1 MLKCTKWQKYE
12 GLEGLEAEAKTKD
25 AQSRIPL
32 LSRLFQIR
40 RTVKL
45 FILVATES
53 SSFESLSNGFHFT
66 MWIKF
71 RCIFKR
77 MHQVLSRHQSGSPRL
92 HPVSCPTWWS
102 LCCWYLNFCDDHL
115 YFTSQITESI
125 VQCCAT
131 LYLKR
136 PLALTPT
143 FSSDFHSIW
152 FVIYNPVCIVG
163 QCFRLWVTLNE

>member
-1 MLKCTKWQKYE
+1 MAKVWGLGGRGE
-12 GLEGLEAEAKTKD
+12 GEAKTKD

-40 RTVKL
+40 RTVKH

-77 MHQVLSRHQSGSPRL
+77 MHQLLSRHQSGSPRL

-102 LCCWYLNFCDDHL
+102 LCCWYLNFCI
-115 YFTSQITESI
+115 TSQITENI
-125 VQCCAT
+125 VQRCAT

-163 QCFRLWVTLNE
+163 QCFRLWMTLNE